1 MSEPG
6 AQNIITA
13 IDAALSQYPVTP
25 PTLAGAHGKPAKCRR
40 HSWVIIANALNQD
53 AALHSLPMP
62 DRRLICTRC
71 GMVQDPERS
80 RRGRNARKRGN
91 GLQAKAAK
99 AAGIANIGALGLP
112 EDAGKS
118 TDWLVLQVK
127 SGLGYP
133 KNLDR
138 WLRALTATAGQL
150 RGVVYVETPGPGRK
164 AKRLIVLDYEEF
176 LAWFGGNKP

>member
-1 MSEPG
+1 M
-6 AQNIITA
+6 TDLDA
-13 IDAALSQYPVTP
+13 ILADLPVTP

-40 HSWVIIANALNQD
+40 HVWVADYTSVMEKYVNGVYVGLVGTPAPRC
-53 AALHSLPMP
+53 S
-62 DRRLICTRC
+62 RC
-71 GMVQDPERS
+71 GAVRDEARS

-138 WLRALTATAGQL
+138 WLRALTATADQL

-176 LAWFGGNKP
+176 LAWFGGNAK